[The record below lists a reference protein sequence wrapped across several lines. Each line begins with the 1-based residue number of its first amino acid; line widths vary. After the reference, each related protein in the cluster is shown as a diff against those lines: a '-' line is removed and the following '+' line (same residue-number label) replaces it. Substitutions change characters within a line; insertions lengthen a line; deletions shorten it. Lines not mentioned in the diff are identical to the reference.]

1 MNYQELIGE
10 YREVPQTSTMD
21 EGTRRLYKILF
32 GIQIVSILI
41 VIVCAIKVSGYFG

>member
-10 YREVPQTSTMD
+10 YREVKQTSTMD

-32 GIQIVSILI
+32 GIQIISVLI
-41 VIVCAIKVSGYFG
+41 IVVCSLAATGSFG

>member
-32 GIQIVSILI
+32 GIQIISI
-41 VIVCAIKVSGYFG
+41 VIVTGCAMYIAGYFD

>member
-1 MNYQELIGE
+1 MIGE
-10 YREVPQTSTMD
+10 YREVPQTYTMD

-32 GIQIVSILI
+32 GIQIISILI

>member
-32 GIQIVSILI
+32 AIQIVSLFT
-41 VIVCAIKVSGYFG
+41 VAGCAFYAAGYFG

>member
-1 MNYQELIGE
+1 MRLIGE

-32 GIQIVSILI
+32 GIQIISILI
-41 VIVCAIKVSGYFG
+41 VTGCAMYIAGYFD